1 MQGESK
7 MQEEILARLTNRHLA
22 KLLDVLDEINT
33 PDIIKDAV
41 KRQFWF
47 FSSDIKNQV
56 LSKEQEDERQ
66 EK

>member
-1 MQGESK
+1 